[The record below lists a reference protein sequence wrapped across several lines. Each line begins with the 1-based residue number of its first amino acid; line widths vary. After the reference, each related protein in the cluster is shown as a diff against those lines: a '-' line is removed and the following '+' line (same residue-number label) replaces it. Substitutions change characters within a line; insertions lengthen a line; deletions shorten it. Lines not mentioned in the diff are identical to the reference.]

1 MARQEAGGS
10 YAGGKRFSAIL
21 HFVTY
26 LGFFL
31 LIYLVRTSI
40 DNKTPTTKGF
50 YS

>member
-21 HFVTY
+21 HFVIY

-31 LIYLVRTSI
+31 LTYLELRQK
-40 DNKTPTTKGF
+40 NKKIRFCIG
-50 YS
+50 